1 MAAIELLEQDD
12 ARELVGQRQRPERE
26 AVVDVVHLQA
36 ERATHDE
43 ADVAPRLAA
52 ILEEAAEGQRVE
64 LLALAIEQRD
74 ERALGEAPRDTF
86 LLAHLDHLDARVAA
100 QKLGVV
106 GDVVDV
112 GRTQTPDGKD
122 DQAHAAILVRHM
134 ASQNEPERHIN
145 IHFSPKVMAGKY
157 ANFANV
163 SFSDYEFTITF
174 ARVDHEIDAEEI
186 PGVVVSRINLSPKFM
201 RELADALEDSWSKWA
216 TREGI
221 KNLPEFGGGSAS
233 AEPRDQ

>member
-1 MAAIELLEQDD
+1 MADD
-12 ARELVGQRQRPERE
+12 
-26 AVVDVVHLQA
+26 
-36 ERATHDE
+36 
-43 ADVAPRLAA
+43 
-52 ILEEAAEGQRVE
+52 
-64 LLALAIEQRD
+64 
-74 ERALGEAPRDTF
+74 
-86 LLAHLDHLDARVAA
+86 
-100 QKLGVV
+100 
-106 GDVVDV
+106 
-112 GRTQTPDGKD
+112 
-122 DQAHAAILVRHM
+122 
-134 ASQNEPERHIN
+134 NEPERHIN

-221 KNLPEFGGGSAS
+221 KNLPEFGGGEDA
-233 AEPRDQ
+233 AEPDDRS